1 MSPIESKKEWYNNK
15 TLLIILF
22 FVFPPLGIYAM
33 IKHKTD
39 LWKKIL
45 YILPSS
51 FFSILFVSA
60 IVAVI
65 FSDNYKAGLD
75 HYNKKE
81 YVKAYDSF
89 QLVSSHDKN
98 YKDAISKIEELKPI
112 VDSIKKSETLQNVS
126 DNKKEKT
133 EERLKDNIKSQI
145 ERELIAIDK
154 GVMIGKG
161 ESITALQMDLVLFSA
176 YSTIIKEG
184 EDSDDIETKKLA
196 KKLKEKVQNLQKSG
210 FPKLRKRYTEIVKNL
225 MWENDIDVYS
235 SNGGDVLNVT
245 GGIFVTNKNIKQI
258 QETIDENMQ
267 LFRFKQVR
275 YRWYKG
281 SDEFTY
287 YDISPPKDT
296 EPVTFENK

>member
-1 MSPIESKKEWYNNK
+1 MSLTESTKEWYNNK

-51 FFSILFVSA
+51 FFSILFIGAVV
-60 IVAVI
+60 VAI
-65 FSDNYKAGLD
+65 FSDSYKTGLD

-89 QLVSSHDKN
+89 QLVSSDDKN
-98 YKDAISKIEELKPI
+98 YKDAISKIKELRPI

-133 EERLKDNIKSQI
+133 EEHLKNDIKSQI

-154 GVMIGKG
+154 GVTIGKG
-161 ESITALQMDLVLFSA
+161 ENITALQMDLVLLGA

-184 EDSDDIETKKLA
+184 ENSDDEKTKKIA
-196 KKLKEKVQNLQKSG
+196 KKLKEKVQHLQKTG
-210 FPKLRKRYTEIVKNL
+210 FPKLRKRYTEIGKNL

-235 SNGGDVLNVT
+235 SNGGDILNLT
-245 GGIFVTNKNIKQI
+245 GGIFVTNKNIKQ
-258 QETIDENMQ
+258 NP
-267 LFRFKQVR
+267 
-275 YRWYKG
+275 G
-281 SDEFTY
+281 
-287 YDISPPKDT
+287 
-296 EPVTFENK
+296 NN

>member
-1 MSPIESKKEWYNNK
+1 MEKN
-15 TLLIILF
+15 TLHF
-22 FVFPPLGIYAM
+22 AF
-33 IKHKTD
+33 
-39 LWKKIL
+39 
-45 YILPSS
+45 S
-51 FFSILFVSA
+51 FFSILFIGAVV
-60 IVAVI
+60 VAI
-65 FSDNYKAGLD
+65 FSDSYKTGLD

-89 QLVSSHDKN
+89 QLVSSDDKN
-98 YKDAISKIEELKPI
+98 YKDAISKIKELRPI

-133 EERLKDNIKSQI
+133 EEHLKNDIKSQI

-154 GVMIGKG
+154 GVTIGKG
-161 ESITALQMDLVLFSA
+161 ENIIALQMDLVLLGA

-184 EDSDDIETKKLA
+184 ENSDDEKTKKLA
-196 KKLKEKVQNLQKSG
+196 KKLKEKVQHLQKTG

-235 SNGGDVLNVT
+235 SNGGDILNLT

-258 QETIDENMQ
+258 QETIDENMH